1 MKNGAE
7 GDRTP
12 DLMTASHALSHL
24 SYSPIKGY
32 FLQKDRA
39 GVNIKL
45 QPHMNCRLTKLNL
58 KNTRR
63 CLLKAYFNMQ
73 E

>member
-1 MKNGAE
+1 
-7 GDRTP
+7 
-12 DLMTASHALSHL
+12 
-24 SYSPIKGY
+24 
-32 FLQKDRA
+32 
-39 GVNIKL
+39 
-45 QPHMNCRLTKLNL
+45 MNCRLTKLNL